1 MKISTANSINR
12 VQGLIWLFHKPS
24 FFFEACVINW
34 QEVLPSSVK
43 NSEKKQIWSK
53 HIKYSIKYLA
63 GKIYLEER

>member
-1 MKISTANSINR
+1 MKISTANSIYR

-43 NSEKKQIWSK
+43 NSEKN
-53 HIKYSIKYLA
+53 KYDPSTSNTQSST
-63 GKIYLEER
+63 